1 MIARRPSGP
10 PPATGGLPV
19 QSRPAPR
26 LILASRSPRRAE
38 LLRRMGFVFEIVD
51 PGLEE
56 NLPERGDPRT
66 LVSDLS
72 AGKAEAVLGTVGDGW
87 IVGADTVVV
96 LDGEIL
102 GKPASPCRAA
112 EMLFRLSGRT
122 HEVFTGFTLIQAPSG
137 RRCSDTERTAV
148 TFRSLE
154 KWEIED
160 YVSSGSPMDK
170 AGAYGIQDRSGLF
183 VDRIEGCFYNVVGF
197 PLTRFYEAL
206 KREATPDVLRK
217 LMPGSGRGGQDHA
230 A

>member
-1 MIARRPSGP
+1 MNTRSPSAPFPSADGRPGS
-10 PPATGGLPV
+10 
-19 QSRPAPR
+19 SEPAPR

-38 LLRRMGFVFEIVD
+38 LLRRMGFVFDIME

-56 NLPERGDPRT
+56 NMPERGDPRT
-66 LVSDLS
+66 LVSALS
-72 AGKAEAVLGTVGDGW
+72 AGKAETVLRAAPDGW

-102 GKPASPCRAA
+102 GKPSSPGHAA
-112 EMLFRLSGRT
+112 EMLGRLSGRT
-122 HEVFTGFTLIQAPSG
+122 HDVFTGFTLIQALSG

-154 KWEIED
+154 KWEIDD
-160 YVSSGSPMDK
+160 YVTSGSPMDK

-183 VDRIEGCFYNVVGF
+183 VDRIEGCYYNVVGF
-197 PLTRFYEAL
+197 PLTRFYGAL

-217 LMPGSGRGGQDHA
+217 FMSGRDRGRQDDA

>member
-1 MIARRPSGP
+1 MNARCPSGP
-10 PPATGGLPV
+10 PPAACDCPGPSG
-19 QSRPAPR
+19 PAPR

-38 LLRRMGFVFEIVD
+38 LLRRMGFVFDVME
-51 PGLEE
+51 PGIEE
-56 NLPERGDPRT
+56 NMPERGDPRT
-66 LVSDLS
+66 LVSALS
-72 AGKAEAVLGTVGDGW
+72 LKKAEAVLGAVRDGW

-96 LDGEIL
+96 LDGENL
-102 GKPASPCRAA
+102 GKPASPGHAA
-112 EMLFRLSGRT
+112 QMLARLSGRT
-122 HEVFTGFTLIQAPSG
+122 HEVFTGFTLIQAPTG

-148 TFRSLE
+148 TFRSLD

-206 KREATPDVLRK
+206 KREAAPDVLRK
-217 LMPGSGRGGQDHA
+217 LMPGRDRGGPDHA

>member
-1 MIARRPSGP
+1 MSAPRPSGP
-10 PPATGGLPV
+10 PPEAGGRPGRSL
-19 QSRPAPR
+19 PAPR
-26 LILASRSPRRAE
+26 LVLASRSPRRAE
-38 LLRRMGFVFEIVD
+38 LLRRMGFVFDIMD

-56 NLPERGDPRT
+56 NVPERGDPRT

-72 AGKAEAVLGTVGDGW
+72 AGKAEAVLGAVRDGW

-96 LDGEIL
+96 LDGAIL
-102 GKPASPCRAA
+102 GKPASPGRAA
-112 EMLFRLSGRT
+112 EMLSRLSGRT
-122 HEVFTGFTLIQAPSG
+122 HEVFTGFTLIQAPTG

-154 KWEIED
+154 RWEIED

-206 KREATPDVLRK
+206 KREAAPDVLRK

-230 A
+230 S

>member
-1 MIARRPSGP
+1 
-10 PPATGGLPV
+10 
-19 QSRPAPR
+19 
-26 LILASRSPRRAE
+26 
-38 LLRRMGFVFEIVD
+38 MGFVFDIMD
-51 PGLEE
+51 PGVEE
-56 NLPERGDPRT
+56 NVPERGDPRT
-66 LVSDLS
+66 LVSALS
-72 AGKAEAVLGTVGDGW
+72 AGKAEAVLGAVRDGW

-102 GKPASPCRAA
+102 GKPASPGRAA
-112 EMLFRLSGRT
+112 EMLSRLSGRT
-122 HEVFTGFTLIQAPSG
+122 HEVFTGFTLVQAATG

-148 TFRSLE
+148 TFRFLE
-154 KWEIED
+154 RWEIDD

-206 KREATPDVLRK
+206 KREAAPDDLRK
-217 LMPGSGRGGQDHA
+217 LMPGGDRGGQDHA